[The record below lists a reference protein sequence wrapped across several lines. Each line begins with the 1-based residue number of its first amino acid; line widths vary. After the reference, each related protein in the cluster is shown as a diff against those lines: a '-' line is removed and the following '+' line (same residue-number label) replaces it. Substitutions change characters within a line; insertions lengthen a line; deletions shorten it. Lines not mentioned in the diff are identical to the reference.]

1 MNVKIILLPALA
13 ATSLMT
19 LSSYIASEIEAKNF
33 SEPELLARIEKRLL
47 QVSKQVALPAGWL
60 THYSVGIALT
70 FLYTILIKKIHNKPT
85 IKAGLAFGALT
96 GVTAILAWKLALK
109 LLSKRSKHFY
119 NKYYIQL
126 FLVHFVFAFAVL
138 LTQKSMHKSLH

>member
-1 MNVKIILLPALA
+1 MNVKTILVPAIA

-19 LSSYIASEIEAKNF
+19 LSSYIASAIESKNF
-33 SEPELLARIEKRLL
+33 SEPELLSRIEKRLL
-47 QVSKQVALPAGWL
+47 QVSKKAALPAGWF

-70 FLYTILIKKIHNKPT
+70 FIYSVLNKNIHNKPILKT
-85 IKAGLAFGALT
+85 GLAFGGLT

-109 LLSKRSKHFY
+109 LLPKRPVRFY
-119 NKYYIQL
+119 NKYYTQL

-138 LTQKSMHKSLH
+138 LTQQSMQKSRQ